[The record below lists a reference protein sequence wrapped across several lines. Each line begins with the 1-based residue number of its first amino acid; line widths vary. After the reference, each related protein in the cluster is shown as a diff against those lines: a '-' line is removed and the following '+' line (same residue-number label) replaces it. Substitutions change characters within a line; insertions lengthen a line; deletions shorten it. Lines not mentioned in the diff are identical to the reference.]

1 MQITTFSYYKRLI
14 TNNVFNYK
22 QISHKSVNLP
32 NLLSV
37 EYITIAYD
45 STLLI
50 YHNENIDNDG
60 LSVVL
65 YLVMLFCNIILFFG
79 TIFFCV

>member
-50 YHNENIDNDG
+50 YIIMKNIDNDR

-65 YLVMLFCNIILFFG
+65 CLVMLFCNIILMCG
-79 TIFFCV
+79 TILSK